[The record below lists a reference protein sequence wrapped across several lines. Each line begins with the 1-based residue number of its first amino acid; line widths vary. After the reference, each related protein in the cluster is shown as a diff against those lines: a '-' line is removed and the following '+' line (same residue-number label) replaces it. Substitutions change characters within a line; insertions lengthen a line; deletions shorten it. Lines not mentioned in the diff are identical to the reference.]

1 MRIPSKSILLAGLVF
16 LATSFPVRAC
26 GYGVPNPFARFT
38 QAESVVV
45 GKVTGFD
52 GRMVSAALTAG
63 APAKQEFAVA
73 EVEIMQ
79 ALKGAVGLT
88 HLRIGFLPAENL
100 QVGQVGCFF
109 LNPHF
114 AEPFY
119 LMPRGFGLPTWR
131 DNNPGF
137 DAEVKQYECW
147 GNLLRDPNTALQ
159 SENPEDRYLTA
170 ALLLAEYRTFQTGV
184 HDKSRKMTPID
195 AELSKRILLALADA
209 DWTNAGQGMPVLPA
223 QLFAQLGV
231 TRKEGW
237 NTPESH
243 TGANY
248 EAAAKKWLKDNAETF
263 RIKAYVR
270 V

>member
-1 MRIPSKSILLAGLVF
+1 MRILEKSILLAGLVF

-38 QAESVVV
+38 LVESVVV

-52 GRMVSAALTAG
+52 GRMVAAALSAE
-63 APAKQEFAVA
+63 ASAKQEFAVA
-73 EVEIMQ
+73 EVEILQ
-79 ALKGAVGLT
+79 ALKGAEGLT
-88 HLRIGFLPAENL
+88 HLRIGFTPAENL
-100 QVGQVGCFF
+100 HVGQVGCFF

-119 LMPRGFGLPTWR
+119 LMPRRLGLPTWR

-137 DAEVKQYECW
+137 DAEVKQYELW
-147 GNLLRDPNTALQ
+147 GNLLRDPNMSLQ
-159 SENPEDRYLTA
+159 SENREDRYLTA
-170 ALLLAEYRTFQTGV
+170 ALLLAEYRTFQPGV

-195 AELSKRILLALADA
+195 AEVSKRILLVLAEA
-209 DWTNAGQGMPVLPA
+209 DWSKEGQSLPMMPA

-231 TRKEGW
+231 TAKEGW
-237 NTPESH
+237 NAQVGH
-243 TGANY
+243 TGASY
-248 EAAAKKWLKDNAETF
+248 EAAAKKWLKDNAETY
-263 RIKAYVR
+263 RIKAFVR